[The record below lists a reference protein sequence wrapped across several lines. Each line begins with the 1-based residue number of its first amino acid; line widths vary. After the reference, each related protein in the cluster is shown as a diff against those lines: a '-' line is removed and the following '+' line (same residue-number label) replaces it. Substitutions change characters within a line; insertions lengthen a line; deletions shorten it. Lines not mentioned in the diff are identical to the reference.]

1 MTDTIDIKADDEIDT
16 LTTLMEAKTG
26 NDVLPAEA
34 IREAVAYW
42 LANHEVAE
50 CDSDDGVVTPAAPE
64 PQTVIRHRDIDS
76 IGEELS
82 EMYPHHNSGL
92 GFQDDS
98 EVDDAPLSTTRGDDG
113 TIPKR

>member
-1 MTDTIDIKADDEIDT
+1 MTDTIDIEADDEIDT

-26 NDVLPAEA
+26 NHVLPAEA

-64 PQTVIRHRDIDS
+64 PQTVIRHRDIEIDS
-76 IGEELS
+76 PSPVFDEPI
-82 EMYPHHNSGL
+82 
-92 GFQDDS
+92 
-98 EVDDAPLSTTRGDDG
+98 RGDDG

>member
-1 MTDTIDIKADDEIDT
+1 MTDTIDIEADDEIET

-26 NDVLPAEA
+26 NHVLPAEA

-50 CDSDDGVVTPAAPE
+50 CDSDQPTLSMIPK
-64 PQTVIRHRDIDS
+64 PQRAIRRGEIDIED
-76 IGEELS
+76 
-82 EMYPHHNSGL
+82 PV
-92 GFQDDS
+92 FR
-98 EVDDAPLSTTRGDDG
+98 PTRGDDG